1 MPRDAFEA
9 FATEPAVGASGRLRA
24 LSDEQFLAL
33 NIPPRGMVMSPW
45 LPEKGLAMVHSPR
58 GVGKTHFCMAVA
70 YAVASGG
77 EFLGFKAPHPRR
89 VVYLDGEMPANAMQR
104 RLAALVEGFQSPPP

>member
-9 FATEPAVGASGRLRA
+9 FATEPAVEASGRLRA
-24 LSDEQFLAL
+24 LSVEQFLAL
-33 NIPPRGMVMSPW
+33 DIPPRGMVMSPW
-45 LPEKGLAMVHSPR
+45 LPEKGFAMVHSPR
-58 GVGKTHFCMAVA
+58 GVGKTHFCTAVA

-104 RLAALVEGFQSPPP
+104 RLAVSKPRPRTRLI